1 MDHPCK
7 NITIKPNR
15 SWWDFEFPEIWKFKE
30 LFFLLIRRDFVTSYK
45 QTILGP
51 FWVILQ
57 ALLGSAVFSV
67 VFSNIAGIST
77 DGHPAFLFYLCG
89 NLAWQYFGSVMGIG
103 TNALQSNIGLFSKV
117 YFPRLI
123 PPLGQAIS
131 ALLNFVIQLMVL
143 FAAILVY
150 RAQIPECTS
159 GPLPTLFLLPLLVM
173 QSAALGLGI
182 GFIISAASV
191 KYRDLSRLS
200 GLFSQFIMYAS
211 PVIYPISEIP
221 QKYQSILAWNPLV
234 FIVESYRS
242 LILGHS
248 SACTLEFALP
258 SICSTFVIFFAG
270 LLLYNKIQRTY
281 VDYV

>member
-1 MDHPCK
+1 MDFPCK

-15 SWWDFEFPEIWKFKE
+15 SWWDFEFSEIWKFKE

-103 TNALQSNIGLFSKV
+103 TNALQAISD
-117 YFPRLI
+117 YFPRS
-123 PPLGQAIS
+123 IS
-131 ALLNFVIQLMVL
+131 SLDSSPWSGNFRNFNFVIQLTVL

-150 RAQIPECTS
+150 RSQIPECTS
-159 GPLPTLFLLPLLVM
+159 GPLPTIFLLPL
-173 QSAALGLGI
+173 
-182 GFIISAASV
+182 
-191 KYRDLSRLS
+191 R
-200 GLFSQFIMYAS
+200 
-211 PVIYPISEIP
+211 
-221 QKYQSILAWNPLV
+221 
-234 FIVESYRS
+234 
-242 LILGHS
+242 
-248 SACTLEFALP
+248 
-258 SICSTFVIFFAG
+258 
-270 LLLYNKIQRTY
+270 
-281 VDYV
+281 

>member
-1 MDHPCK
+1 
-7 NITIKPNR
+7 
-15 SWWDFEFPEIWKFKE
+15 
-30 LFFLLIRRDFVTSYK
+30 
-45 QTILGP
+45 
-51 FWVILQ
+51 
-57 ALLGSAVFSV
+57 
-67 VFSNIAGIST
+67 
-77 DGHPAFLFYLCG
+77 
-89 NLAWQYFGSVMGIG
+89 MGIG

-234 FIVESYRS
+234 FIVESYRA

-258 SICSTFVIFFAG
+258 SICSTLVIFFVG